1 MYIFQS
7 AVEKHIMIIRAL
19 LQNDQQQLD
28 MVTKQILRNS
38 LQEHRL
44 LDNIRLENQ

>member
-1 MYIFQS
+1 
-7 AVEKHIMIIRAL
+7 MIIRAL